1 MIKQYLDEAISSL
14 NQLIEI
20 TQTDIENIKNARHE
34 EVEQS
39 VKIKT
44 ELIKKFENS
53 KITLDKEL
61 LKMLEEKSGTD
72 LASILD
78 EEDKN
83 KLAELK
89 DSLTLLQ
96 NKNRE
101 YSRYVIVIKEY
112 YDSLANKIFGEKSE
126 GYNKKGKQI
135 FNSNFKLRV

>member
-34 EVEQS
+34 AVEQS
-39 VKIKT
+39 VKTKT

-72 LASILD
+72 LAGILD

>member
-34 EVEQS
+34 AVEQS

>member
-61 LKMLEEKSGTD
+61 LKMLEKKSGTD